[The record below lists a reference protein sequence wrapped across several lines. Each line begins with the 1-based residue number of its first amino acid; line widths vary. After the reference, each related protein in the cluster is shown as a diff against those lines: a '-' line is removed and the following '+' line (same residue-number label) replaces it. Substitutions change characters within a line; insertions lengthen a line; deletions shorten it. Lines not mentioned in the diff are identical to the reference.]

1 MLDPSE
7 AASPQR
13 GPPLSQPSE
22 HRQITVLM
30 TDLVGFTAFV
40 ERTGEEAAFALVSRV
55 SGLTTAAIH
64 RHRGSVKNFTGDGI
78 LALFGTP
85 TALEDGP
92 LRACRAALE
101 IQSRLAEAGDRFEA
115 DLGFRPQLR
124 ISLTTGPVV
133 LGAVDSGESTGVT
146 AHGDIVNLAARLQAE
161 AVPGTVIMSE
171 AMLRQVEGIV
181 EAEPAGVFRFK
192 GKSEQQPVHRLIAI
206 KDHAT
211 RFDAAVARGLTSY
224 IGRTSEMAVLDDQL
238 KHLNSVRV
246 VDIVGDPG
254 IGKSRLLHEF
264 TRRHDTDQVVML
276 RGNCSADGE
285 ETPLLPFIEVL
296 RNWFSLSSGEPE
308 ATIVGKLDEGL
319 TRLNCASQRNL
330 GLLLNLLGL
339 KPPGN
344 VLAEL
349 DGTLIGARTR
359 DLLLRLIEE
368 QSRLSTVVLIL
379 EDLHW
384 IDSAS
389 EDLLLRIVDREPAS
403 PLVILHTRRP
413 EHAPAWAGRPGV
425 IELRLGPLS
434 SSDMLHIAR
443 FRFGVDD
450 LPEPLAQMIV
460 EKAEGNALFGEEIAS
475 YLIERGTVHLT
486 SSGLSYEA
494 SQVAAALPASVELL
508 LTARTDRLSAHD
520 RKLLQTAAVIGRRFD
535 PDLLAAV
542 ESGFGDVENRLDA
555 LQNLDFVQRDPQS
568 GDFEFKH
575 VLMRDALYDN
585 LLSPLRSEMHLKV
598 GDAIER
604 RAVARLSEVVETLA
618 HHFSLSAQ
626 HDKAFRYCSLS
637 GTKCLEI
644 YSLEEAER
652 YFRKALSLL
661 DAAPRCADDAA
672 MATAVAS
679 LLEVQ
684 YLRGDLIGLREIAES
699 YIPRLEALGD
709 TPQLVFA
716 LYFNCMLLNHL
727 CEFRAAEA
735 RAKSAVSIAGRL
747 NDTRALAYARS
758 ALLFCSIILGRH
770 TLEEAEDEGSRV
782 LEICTQSGDNYILN
796 WAYWSIAWDYVCRGL
811 TKKARAWSVQLME
824 AGRQR
829 QDNRALGLAFWTTAW
844 IDIQA
849 YRFSDG
855 IANAQRCQRTAATP
869 FDRNAGIM
877 ANATGMLLEGRVEEG
892 LAQLLSL
899 KKWALSHR
907 WVYAASGVDFAA
919 GPALAMTGHIA
930 EGVRMLKAGISAGD
944 RAGSL
949 AVASWNRLA
958 LAELYLGMLTTRR
971 RPPIRFILL
980 NLAPILKVR
989 MVGRSQARQLLEQL
1003 VSNTQIHPDSTTRAR
1018 IEMDLARLC
1027 MMEKAP
1033 DQARR
1038 HLAKARSAVLAQDL
1052 APMLNEIDA
1061 IAASLQGGTRV

>member
-1 MLDPSE
+1 MLEPSE
-7 AASPQR
+7 TASPSK
-13 GPPLSQPSE
+13 GPALDQQSE

-64 RHRGSVKNFTGDGI
+64 HHRGTVKNFTGDGI

-101 IQSRLAEAGDRFEA
+101 IQQRLADATDRIEAE
-115 DLGFRPQLR
+115 LGHRPELR

-161 AVPGTVIMSE
+161 ATPGTVVMSD
-171 AMLRQVEGIV
+171 AMLRQVEGMV
-181 EAEPAGVFRFK
+181 ETEPAGVFHFK
-192 GKSEQQPVHRLIAI
+192 GKSEQQQVHRLLAI
-206 KDHAT
+206 KDHAS

-224 IGRTSEMAVLDDQL
+224 IGRINELAILEDQL

-254 IGKSRLLHEF
+254 IGKSRLLYEF
-264 TRRHDTDQVVML
+264 ALRRGADQVVML
-276 RGNCSADGE
+276 RGNCSADGQ
-285 ETPLLPFIEVL
+285 ETPFLPFIEVL
-296 RNWFSLSSGEPE
+296 RNWFRLSSGEPE
-308 ATIVGKLDEGL
+308 TAIVGKLEEGL
-319 TRLNCASQRNL
+319 KRLSCWSQQNL

-339 KPPGN
+339 KAPEGT
-344 VLAEL
+344 LADL

-368 QSRLSTVVLIL
+368 QSRLSTVVLML

-413 EHAPAWAGRPGV
+413 EYAPAWAGRAGV
-425 IELRLGPLS
+425 IELRMRPLS
-434 SSDMLHIAR
+434 SSDALQIAQ
-443 FRFGVDD
+443 FRFGVDS
-450 LPEPLAQMIV
+450 LPEPLARLIV
-460 EKAEGNALFGEEIAS
+460 EKAEGNALFVEEIAS
-475 YLIERGTVHLT
+475 FLIERGTVRLT
-486 SSGLSYEA
+486 PSGLNYDA
-494 SQVAAALPASVELL
+494 SQVAAALPASVQLL
-508 LTARTDRLSAHD
+508 LTARADRLSAEN
-520 RKLLQTAAVIGRRFD
+520 RKLLQKAAVIGRRFD

-542 ESGFGDVENRLDA
+542 ESGRGDVENRLYA
-555 LQNLDFVQRDPQS
+555 LQALDFVQRDPQS

-585 LLSPLRSEMHLKV
+585 LVSALRSEMHLQV
-598 GDAIER
+598 GNAIER
-604 RAVARLSEVVETLA
+604 RSAARLSEVVETLA
-618 HHFSLSAQ
+618 YHFSLSAR

-644 YSLEEAER
+644 YSLEEAEG

-661 DAAPRCADDAA
+661 GLAPQCADDAA

-679 LLEVQ
+679 LLEVL
-684 YLRGDLIGLREIAES
+684 YLKGDLIGLREIAEN
-699 YIPRLEALGD
+699 YIPRLEALDD

-716 LYFNCMLLNHL
+716 LYFHCMLLNHA

-735 RAKSAVSIAGRL
+735 RSISAVSIAGRL
-747 NDTRALAYARS
+747 NDIRAQAYARS
-758 ALLFCSIILGRH
+758 ASLFCSIILGRH
-770 TLEEAEDEGSRV
+770 TLEEAEIEGARV

-811 TKKARAWSVQLME
+811 TRKARSWTVQLME

-829 QDNRALGLAFWTTAW
+829 QDNRALGMAFWTLSW

-855 IANAQRCQRTAATP
+855 LANAQRSQRTAITP
-869 FDRNAGIM
+869 FDRNAGTM
-877 ANATGMLLEGRVEEG
+877 ANATAMLLEGRVEEG

-899 KKWALSHR
+899 KKWALAHR
-907 WVYAASGVDFAA
+907 WAYTASGLDFAT
-919 GPALAMTGHIA
+919 GPALAMTGRIG
-930 EGVRMLKAGISAGD
+930 EGIRTLKKGILACD
-944 RAGSL
+944 AAGSL
-949 AVASWNRLA
+949 AVASWNRLS
-958 LAELYLGMLTTRR
+958 LTELYLGMLSTQA
-971 RPPIRFILL
+971 RPPLRFILV
-980 NLAPILKVR
+980 NLFAILRVR
-989 MVGRSQARQLLEQL
+989 LFGLRQARQLLEQL
-1003 VSNTQIHPDSTTRAR
+1003 LMNPQIHPDSTTRAR
-1018 IEMDLARLC
+1018 IELNLAKVCLK
-1027 MMEKAP
+1027 EKAP
-1033 DQARR
+1033 ALARQ
-1038 HLAKARSAVLAQDL
+1038 HLSKARAAALAQDSL
-1052 APMLNEIDA
+1052 PMLNEIDT
-1061 IAASLQGGTRV
+1061 IAAGLA

>member
-1 MLDPSE
+1 MLDPTE
-7 AASPQR
+7 DASSQKDR
-13 GPPLSQPSE
+13 PLSQSE

-40 ERTGEEAAFALVSRV
+40 ERTGEEAAFALVTQV

-64 RHRGSVKNFTGDGI
+64 RHRGTVKNFTGDGI

-85 TALEDGP
+85 VALEDGP

-101 IQSRLAEAGDRFEA
+101 IQERLAAAGDRIEA
-115 DLGFRPQLR
+115 ELGHRPLLR

-161 AVPGTVIMSE
+161 AAPGTVVMSD

-181 EAEPAGVFRFK
+181 DAELAGVFHFK
-192 GKSEQQPVHRLIAI
+192 GKSEQQEVHRLIAI

-224 IGRTSEMAVLDDQL
+224 IGRSREMAVLEDQL

-254 IGKSRLLHEF
+254 IGKSRLLYEF
-264 TRRHDTDQVVML
+264 ALRHASDSVMIL
-276 RGNCSADGE
+276 QGNCSADGQ
-285 ETPLLPFIEVL
+285 ETPFLPFIEVL

-308 ATIVGKLDEGL
+308 TAIVAKLEEGL
-319 TRLNCASQRNL
+319 GRLNCWSQQNL
-330 GLLLNLLGL
+330 ALLLKLLGL
-339 KPPGN
+339 RPPGN
-344 VLAEL
+344 ALAEL

-368 QSRLSTVVLIL
+368 QSRRSTVVLL
-379 EDLHW
+379 FEDLHW

-389 EDLLLRIVDREPAS
+389 SNLLLRIVDREPAS
-403 PLVILHTRRP
+403 PLVVLHTRRP
-413 EHAPAWAGRPGV
+413 EYAPAWAGRPGV
-425 IELRLGPLS
+425 VELRMAPLS
-434 SSDMLHIAR
+434 SSETLRIAQ

-450 LPEPLAQMIV
+450 LPEPLAQLIV
-460 EKAEGNALFGEEIAS
+460 DKAEGNALFVEEIAS
-475 YLIERGTVHLT
+475 FLVERGTVRVTPL
-486 SSGLSYEA
+486 GLGYDTR
-494 SQVAAALPASVELL
+494 QIAAALPASVQLL
-508 LTARTDRLSAHD
+508 LTARADRLSAED

-535 PDLLAAV
+535 PSLLSAI
-542 ESGFGDVENRLDA
+542 ESGFGDVGGRLRA
-555 LQNLDFVQRDPQS
+555 LQELDFVQRDPQS

-585 LLSPLRSEMHLKV
+585 LLSALRAELHFKV
-598 GDAIER
+598 GSAIER
-604 RAVARLSEVVETLA
+604 RATARLSEVVETLA
-618 HHFSLSAQ
+618 HHFLLSPR

-644 YSLEEAER
+644 YSLEEAEG
-652 YFRKALSLL
+652 YFRKALTLL
-661 DAAPRCADDAA
+661 QQAPRCADDAA

-679 LLEVQ
+679 LLEVL
-684 YLRGDLIGLREIAES
+684 YLKGDLINLSEIAES

-716 LYFNCMLLNHL
+716 LYFHCMLLNHF

-735 RAKSAVSIAGRL
+735 RAKSAVSIAGHV
-747 NDTRALAYARS
+747 NDIRAQAYARS

-770 TLEEAEDEGSRV
+770 TLEEAECEGKRV

-796 WAYWSIAWDYVCRGL
+796 WAYWSIAWDYFSRGL
-811 TKKARAWSVQLME
+811 TTKARHWTVQLME

-829 QDNRALGLAFWTTAW
+829 QDNRALGMAFWTLAW

-855 IANAQRCQRTAATP
+855 IANAQRSQRTAITP
-869 FDRNAGIM
+869 FDRNAATM
-877 ANATGMLLEGRVEEG
+877 ANATALLLEGRVEEG
-892 LAQLLSL
+892 LAQLLNL
-899 KKWALSHR
+899 KKWALAHR
-907 WVYAASGVDFAA
+907 WAYTASGLDFAA
-919 GPALAMTGHIA
+919 GPALAMTGRIGEAIRTLKKGIA
-930 EGVRMLKAGISAGD
+930 TCDA
-944 RAGSL
+944 AGSL

-958 LAELYLGMLTTRR
+958 LAELYLAMLSTTR
-971 RPPIRFILL
+971 RPPIRLILF
-980 NLAPILKVR
+980 NLLPILQVQLFGLR
-989 MVGRSQARQLLEQL
+989 QARVLLEQL
-1003 VSNTQIHPDSTTRAR
+1003 SLNVQIHPESTTRAR
-1018 IEMDLARLC
+1018 IEMDFARVCLR
-1027 MMEKAP
+1027 ENAP
-1033 DQARR
+1033 ARAR
-1038 HLAKARSAVLAQDL
+1038 QHLSKARAAALAQEL
-1052 APMLNEIDA
+1052 TPMLNEIEA
-1061 IAASLQGGTRV
+1061 IAANLA